1 MNFTNLNSRVKS
13 ALKISQKDTD
23 IGNIIL
29 PINSRIY
36 RLKIDFFKFLRGQ
49 NRRSGMNITS
59 FLPLVITQRG
69 DSGADG
75 KMPNGWP
82 EYITS
87 V

>member
-1 MNFTNLNSRVKS
+1 MKS

-23 IGNIIL
+23 IAYKLWNF
-29 PINSRIY
+29 PIEN
-36 RLKIDFFKFLRGQ
+36 RLFYFLRGQ
-49 NRRSGMNITS
+49 NRRSDMNITS

-75 KMPNGWP
+75 KIPNGWP

>member
-1 MNFTNLNSRVKS
+1 MWSNPKPDVALECVSTNDQV
-13 ALKISQKDTD
+13 I
-23 IGNIIL
+23 
-29 PINSRIY
+29 
-36 RLKIDFFKFLRGQ
+36 
-49 NRRSGMNITS
+49 RSNVVPPYTS

-75 KMPNGWP
+75 KIPNGWP